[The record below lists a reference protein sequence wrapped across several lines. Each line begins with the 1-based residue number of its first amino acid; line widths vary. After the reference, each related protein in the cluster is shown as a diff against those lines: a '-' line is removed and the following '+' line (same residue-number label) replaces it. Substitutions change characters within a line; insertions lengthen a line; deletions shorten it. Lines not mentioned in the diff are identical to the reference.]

1 MACKSWTET
10 ETFAHPP
17 TQPTQP
23 TQPCPSPCLIDH
35 YVVIITGAG
44 GAIGGA
50 TAEVLAAA
58 GANVVVSDLNLDT
71 AQAVADKVTRETGKE
86 TLAIK
91 TDVTSEADQQ
101 ALVDAT
107 LKKFG
112 KITAL
117 INNVGWGEYTPLW
130 EVSMDYM
137 MKSYLLNTVS
147 AYSLTKLCL
156 PHLRKE
162 ENASVTF
169 SGSAVGTTPSPEF
182 ISYSNAKAA
191 LLHMSKSIAAM
202 SGPQVRANSIVIGS
216 VDNGEA
222 TLKAGYDPE
231 MLRRLA
237 ESFVMK
243 RRGAPYDIAY
253 AFNFLL
259 SPAASWITGVQLDV
273 NGGGSYKSKMP
284 TED

>member
-1 MACKSWTET
+1 MPHDPYQRLTHP
-10 ETFAHPP
+10 FA
-17 TQPTQP
+17 
-23 TQPCPSPCLIDH
+23 LED

-71 AQAVADKVTRETGKE
+71 AQAVADKVTKETGRE
-86 TLAIK
+86 CLAIR
-91 TDVTSEADQQ
+91 TDVTSEAEQQ

-137 MKSYLLNTVS
+137 MKSYMLNTVS
-147 AYSLTKLCL
+147 AYNLTKLCI
-156 PHLRKE
+156 PHLKKE

-191 LLHMSKSIAAM
+191 LLHMCRSIAAM
-202 SGPQVRANSIVIGS
+202 SGPHLRSNSIVIGS

-222 TLKAGYDPE
+222 TLNAGYDKE
-231 MLRRLA
+231 MLRRLS

-253 AFNFLL
+253 AFQFLL

-273 NGGGSYKSKMP
+273 NGGGIYKSKMP

>member
-1 MACKSWTET
+1 MPHDPYQRLS
-10 ETFAHPP
+10 
-17 TQPTQP
+17 
-23 TQPCPSPCLIDH
+23 SPFSLDG

-58 GANVVVSDLNLDT
+58 GANVVVSDLNLET
-71 AQAVADKVTRETGKE
+71 AQAVAEKVTKETGKE

-91 TDVTSEADQQ
+91 TDVTNEAEQQ

-107 LKKFG
+107 LDKFG
-112 KITAL
+112 KITSL

-156 PHLRKE
+156 PHLKTQ

-202 SGPQVRANSIVIGS
+202 SGPHVRANSIVIGS

-259 SPAASWITGVQLDV
+259 SPAAAWITGVQLDV

-284 TED
+284 TDD

>member
-1 MACKSWTET
+1 MAHNPYERLAAPFSV
-10 ETFAHPP
+10 
-17 TQPTQP
+17 
-23 TQPCPSPCLIDH
+23 DG

-58 GANVVVSDLNLDT
+58 GADVVVSDLNLE
-71 AQAVADKVTRETGKE
+71 AAEAVAARVKGVTGREV
-86 TLAIK
+86 LAVR
-91 TDVTSEADQQ
+91 TDVTDEGEQR
-101 ALVDAT
+101 ALVEAT
-107 LKKFG
+107 VGRFG

-137 MKSYLLNTVS
+137 VKSYVLNTVS
-147 AYSLTKLCL
+147 AYHLTKLCL
-156 PHLRKE
+156 PYLEKE

-169 SGSAVGTTPSPEF
+169 SGSAVGTSPSPEF

-191 LLHMSKSIAAM
+191 LLHMARSIAAM
-202 SGPQVRANSIVIGS
+202 SGPRLRSNSIVIGS

-222 TLKAGYDPE
+222 TLKAGYEPE
-231 MLRRLA
+231 MLKRLA
-237 ESFVMK
+237 EAMVMK

-253 AFNFLL
+253 AFQFLL
-259 SPAASWITGVQLDV
+259 SPAASWITGVQLEVD
-273 NGGGSYKSKMP
+273 GGGSYKSKMP
-284 TED
+284 TDD

>member
-1 MACKSWTET
+1 MP
-10 ETFAHPP
+10 HDPY
-17 TQPTQP
+17 QRLQ
-23 TQPCPSPCLIDH
+23 SPFSLDG
-35 YVVIITGAG
+35 YVVLITGAG

-58 GANVVVSDLNLDT
+58 GANVVISDLNLDT
-71 AQAVADKVTRETGKE
+71 ATAVAEKVAQETGRE
-86 TLAIK
+86 TLAVK
-91 TDVTSEADQQ
+91 TDVTSEAEQQ

-107 LKKFG
+107 IRKFG
-112 KITAL
+112 KLTAL

-130 EVSMDYM
+130 DVSMDYM

-147 AYSLTKLCL
+147 AYNLTKLCM
-156 PHLRKE
+156 PHLKKE

-191 LLHMSKSIAAM
+191 LLHMCKSIAAM
-202 SGPQVRANSIVIGS
+202 SGPHVRANSIVIGS

-222 TLKAGYDPE
+222 TLNAGYDPE

-237 ESFVMK
+237 ESFVLK

-259 SPAASWITGVQLDV
+259 SPAASWVTGVQLDV

>member
-1 MACKSWTET
+1 MS
-10 ETFAHPP
+10 HDPY
-17 TQPTQP
+17 QRLV
-23 TQPCPSPCLIDH
+23 SPFQLEG
-35 YVVIITGAG
+35 YTVIITGAG

-58 GANVVVSDLNLDT
+58 GADVVISDLNLET
-71 AQAVADKVTRETGKE
+71 AQAVADKVKQSTGREA
-86 TLAIK
+86 LAVR
-91 TDVTSEADQQ
+91 TDVTSEAEQQ

-107 LKKFG
+107 LARFG

-137 MKSYLLNTVS
+137 VKSYVLNTVS
-147 AYSLTKLCL
+147 AYHLTKLCL
-156 PHLRKE
+156 PHLRKQ

-191 LLHMSKSIAAM
+191 LLHMSRSIAAM
-202 SGPQVRANSIVIGS
+202 SGPHLRSNSIVIGS

-231 MLRRLA
+231 MLKRLA
-237 ESFVMK
+237 DSMVLK

-253 AFNFLL
+253 AFQFLI
-259 SPAASWITGVQLDV
+259 SPAASWITGVQLEVD
-273 NGGGSYKSKMP
+273 GGGTYKSKMP

>member
-1 MACKSWTET
+1 MPHDPYKRLKSPFGLEK
-10 ETFAHPP
+10 
-17 TQPTQP
+17 
-23 TQPCPSPCLIDH
+23 

-58 GANVVVSDLNLDT
+58 GANVVISDLNLDT
-71 AQAVADKVTRETGKE
+71 AKATAAKIKKATGKE
-86 TLAIK
+86 ALAVK
-91 TDVTSEADQQ
+91 TDVTSEAEQQ

-107 LKKFG
+107 VKKFG

-117 INNVGWGEYTPLW
+117 INNVGWGEATPLW

-147 AYSLTKLCL
+147 AYNLTKLCL
-156 PHLRKE
+156 PYLKKQ

-191 LLHMSKSIAAM
+191 LLHMCKSIAAM

-222 TLKAGYDPE
+222 TLKAGYDKA
-231 MLRRLA
+231 MLRRLS
-237 ESFVMK
+237 ESIVMK
-243 RRGAPYDIAY
+243 RRGTPYDIAY
-253 AFNFLL
+253 AFSFLL
-259 SPAASWITGVQLDV
+259 SPAASWVTGVQLEV
-273 NGGGSYKSKMP
+273 NGGGTYKSKMP
-284 TED
+284 TAN

>member
-1 MACKSWTET
+1 MP
-10 ETFAHPP
+10 HDPY
-17 TQPTQP
+17 QRLQ
-23 TQPCPSPCLIDH
+23 SPFSLDG

-50 TAEVLAAA
+50 TAEVLAVA
-58 GANVVVSDLNLDT
+58 GANVVISDLNLDT
-71 AQAVADKVTRETGKE
+71 ANAVAEKVAQTTGRE
-86 TLAIK
+86 TLAVK
-91 TDVTSEADQQ
+91 TDVTSETEQQ

-107 LKKFG
+107 IQKFG
-112 KITAL
+112 KLTAL

-147 AYSLTKLCL
+147 AYNLTKLCM
-156 PHLRKE
+156 PHLKKE

-169 SGSAVGTTPSPEF
+169 SGSAVGTSPSPEF

-191 LLHMSKSIAAM
+191 LLHMCKSIAAM
-202 SGPQVRANSIVIGS
+202 SGPHVRANSIVIGS

-259 SPAASWITGVQLDV
+259 SPAASWISGVQLDV

-284 TED
+284 TDD